1 MYSVKSKLFLNLTK
15 IQKSS
20 LLNFLKIF
28 VKKKLDLTVDEIFY
42 AFLDEQNY
50 YLEINNPQFEWI
62 YDYIQNDK
70 FIKELKI
77 YINAIKKD
85 LKYKEAQKPFV
96 KRIVAAII
104 VFLIPY
110 IVNIAINLVVSDAS
124 DWRNCWNTAG
134 KDDYNKIN
142 YNNDLKDANEE

>member
-1 MYSVKSKLFLNLTK
+1 MLDALLFLTK
-15 IQKSS
+15 DESPACIDGS
-20 LLNFLKIF
+20 LLNIMRLVRLVIKVLQIAVPVGLILMGTIDMAKSVIAGDEKKI
-28 VKKKLDLTVDEIFY
+28 
-42 AFLDEQNY
+42 
-50 YLEINNPQFEWI
+50 
-62 YDYIQNDK
+62 
-70 FIKELKI
+70 
-77 YINAIKKD
+77 
-85 LKYKEAQKPFV
+85 KEAQKPFV

-142 YNNDLKDANEE
+142 YNNDLKDANGE

>member
-1 MYSVKSKLFLNLTK
+1 MLDALLFLTK
-15 IQKSS
+15 DESTACIDGS
-20 LLNFLKIF
+20 LLNIMRLVRLVIKVLQIAVPVGLILMGTIDMAKSVIAGDEKKI
-28 VKKKLDLTVDEIFY
+28 
-42 AFLDEQNY
+42 
-50 YLEINNPQFEWI
+50 
-62 YDYIQNDK
+62 
-70 FIKELKI
+70 
-77 YINAIKKD
+77 
-85 LKYKEAQKPFV
+85 KEAQKPFV

-134 KDDYNKIN
+134 EDDYNKIN

>member
-1 MYSVKSKLFLNLTK
+1 MLDALLFLTK
-15 IQKSS
+15 DESTACIDDS
-20 LLNFLKIF
+20 LLNIMRLVRLVIKVLQIAVPVGLILMGTIDMAKSVIAGDEKKI
-28 VKKKLDLTVDEIFY
+28 
-42 AFLDEQNY
+42 
-50 YLEINNPQFEWI
+50 
-62 YDYIQNDK
+62 
-70 FIKELKI
+70 
-77 YINAIKKD
+77 
-85 LKYKEAQKPFV
+85 KEAQKPFV

-142 YNNDLKDANEE
+142 YNNDLK

>member
-1 MYSVKSKLFLNLTK
+1 MLDALLFLTK
-15 IQKSS
+15 DESTACIDGS
-20 LLNFLKIF
+20 LLNIMRLVRLVIKVLQIAVPVGLILMGTIDMAKSVIAGDEKKI
-28 VKKKLDLTVDEIFY
+28 
-42 AFLDEQNY
+42 
-50 YLEINNPQFEWI
+50 
-62 YDYIQNDK
+62 
-70 FIKELKI
+70 
-77 YINAIKKD
+77 
-85 LKYKEAQKPFV
+85 KEAQKPFV

-142 YNNDLKDANEE
+142 YNNDLKDANGE

>member
-1 MYSVKSKLFLNLTK
+1 MLDALLFLAKDGSTAC
-15 IQKSS
+15 IDGS
-20 LLNFLKIF
+20 LLNIMRLVRLVIKVLQIAVPVGLILMGTIDMAKSVIAGDEKKI
-28 VKKKLDLTVDEIFY
+28 
-42 AFLDEQNY
+42 
-50 YLEINNPQFEWI
+50 
-62 YDYIQNDK
+62 
-70 FIKELKI
+70 
-77 YINAIKKD
+77 
-85 LKYKEAQKPFV
+85 KEAQKPFV

-142 YNNDLKDANEE
+142 YNNDLKDANGE

>member
-1 MYSVKSKLFLNLTK
+1 MLDALLFLTK
-15 IQKSS
+15 DESTACIDGS
-20 LLNFLKIF
+20 LLNIMRLVRLVIKVLQIAVPVGLILMGTIDMAKSVIAGDEKKI
-28 VKKKLDLTVDEIFY
+28 
-42 AFLDEQNY
+42 
-50 YLEINNPQFEWI
+50 
-62 YDYIQNDK
+62 
-70 FIKELKI
+70 
-77 YINAIKKD
+77 
-85 LKYKEAQKPFV
+85 KEAQKPFV

-142 YNNDLKDANEE
+142 YNNDLK

>member
-1 MYSVKSKLFLNLTK
+1 MLDALLFLTK
-15 IQKSS
+15 DESTACIDGS
-20 LLNFLKIF
+20 LLNIMRLVRLVIKVLQIAVPVGLILMGTMDMAKSVIAGDEKKI
-28 VKKKLDLTVDEIFY
+28 
-42 AFLDEQNY
+42 
-50 YLEINNPQFEWI
+50 
-62 YDYIQNDK
+62 
-70 FIKELKI
+70 
-77 YINAIKKD
+77 
-85 LKYKEAQKPFV
+85 KEAQKPFV

-142 YNNDLKDANEE
+142 YNNDLKDANGE

>member
-1 MYSVKSKLFLNLTK
+1 MLDALLFLTK
-15 IQKSS
+15 DESTACIDGS
-20 LLNFLKIF
+20 LLNIMRLVRLVIKVLQIAVPVGLVLMGTIDMAKSVIAGDEKKI
-28 VKKKLDLTVDEIFY
+28 
-42 AFLDEQNY
+42 
-50 YLEINNPQFEWI
+50 
-62 YDYIQNDK
+62 
-70 FIKELKI
+70 
-77 YINAIKKD
+77 
-85 LKYKEAQKPFV
+85 KEAQKPFV

-142 YNNDLKDANEE
+142 YNNDLKDANGE

>member
-1 MYSVKSKLFLNLTK
+1 MHFFFSFLLFLTK
-15 IQKSS
+15 DESTACIDGS
-20 LLNFLKIF
+20 LLNIMRLVRLVIKVLQIAVPVGLILMGTIDMAKSVIAGDEKKI
-28 VKKKLDLTVDEIFY
+28 
-42 AFLDEQNY
+42 
-50 YLEINNPQFEWI
+50 
-62 YDYIQNDK
+62 
-70 FIKELKI
+70 
-77 YINAIKKD
+77 
-85 LKYKEAQKPFV
+85 KEAQKPFV

-142 YNNDLKDANEE
+142 YNNDLK

>member
-1 MYSVKSKLFLNLTK
+1 MLDALLFLTK
-15 IQKSS
+15 DESTTCIDGS
-20 LLNFLKIF
+20 LLNIMRLVRLVIKVLQIAVPVGLILMGTIDMAKSVIAGDEKKI
-28 VKKKLDLTVDEIFY
+28 
-42 AFLDEQNY
+42 
-50 YLEINNPQFEWI
+50 
-62 YDYIQNDK
+62 
-70 FIKELKI
+70 
-77 YINAIKKD
+77 
-85 LKYKEAQKPFV
+85 KEAQKPFV

-142 YNNDLKDANEE
+142 YNNDLKDAN

>member
-1 MYSVKSKLFLNLTK
+1 MLDALLFLTK
-15 IQKSS
+15 EESTACIDGS
-20 LLNFLKIF
+20 LLNIMRLVRLVIKVLQIAVPVGLILMGTIDMAKSVIAGDEKKI
-28 VKKKLDLTVDEIFY
+28 
-42 AFLDEQNY
+42 
-50 YLEINNPQFEWI
+50 
-62 YDYIQNDK
+62 
-70 FIKELKI
+70 
-77 YINAIKKD
+77 
-85 LKYKEAQKPFV
+85 KEAQKPFV

>member
-1 MYSVKSKLFLNLTK
+1 MLDALLFLTK
-15 IQKSS
+15 DESTTCIDGS
-20 LLNFLKIF
+20 LLNIMRLVRLVIKVLQIAVPVGLILMGTIDMAKSVIAGDEKKI
-28 VKKKLDLTVDEIFY
+28 
-42 AFLDEQNY
+42 
-50 YLEINNPQFEWI
+50 
-62 YDYIQNDK
+62 
-70 FIKELKI
+70 
-77 YINAIKKD
+77 
-85 LKYKEAQKPFV
+85 KEAQKPFV

-142 YNNDLKDANEE
+142 YNNDLKDANGE